1 MSDQPR
7 NAAIAPGDNENALEN
22 REWMDALSAVISA
35 EGPQR
40 AHAKRPV
47 AQMIHDV
54 RLSMHDADGIA
65 HPMALEALQP

>member
-40 AHAKRPV
+40 AHE
-47 AQMIHDV
+47 
-54 RLSMHDADGIA
+54 L
-65 HPMALEALQP
+65 LETLLEHARQNSLDMPF